1 MVEMDNQQGRYVYEH
16 QADSQY
22 GGNGYDHVGSQ
33 YGRYRY
39 DHQAIINI
47 VKMDVIIELIISM
60 MDVGVIEQIMKN
72 MGSIDS

>member
-1 MVEMDNQQGRYVYEH
+1 MVEMVSQQGRYVYEL

-47 VKMDVIIELIISM
+47 VKMDLIIELIISM
-60 MDVGVIEQIMKN
+60 MDMGVIQQIMKN